1 MVTIRTNNASKSV
14 IIYEDGF
21 AHMSFTALAMQD
33 DEVWFTICESL
44 LTIKGVIK
52 SCRRQML
59 QMGYTL
65 NESDVDKAIKQYIK

>member
-1 MVTIRTNNASKSV
+1 MIMIRTNNASKSV
-14 IIYEDGF
+14 KIYTNGF
-21 AHMSFTALAMQD
+21 GHMSFTALAMQD

-44 LTIKGVIK
+44 STIKGVIK

-65 NESDVDKAIKQYIK
+65 NESDVNKVINNK